1 MLNVRNAQKSD
12 ATVIHQLIGELAD
25 FEKLRAEVNGGV
37 EDLEQHLFGAEPYAR
52 VLIAESGE
60 QVAGFAL
67 YFFNYSTFL
76 CKPGIY
82 LEDLFVRPQFRG
94 AGVGRALLDA
104 VEQRARERGCGRL
117 EWSVLDWNTRAKSF
131 YEEFG
136 AGPRG
141 GWTVYRKSLTGPS

>member
-25 FEKLRAEVNGGV
+25 FEKLRAEVNGSV

-136 AGPRG
+136 AGPLG

>member
-25 FEKLRAEVNGGV
+25 FEKLRAEVNGSV

>member
-1 MLNVRNAQKSD
+1 
-12 ATVIHQLIGELAD
+12 
-25 FEKLRAEVNGGV
+25 
-37 EDLEQHLFGAEPYAR
+37 
-52 VLIAESGE
+52 VLVAESGE
-60 QVAGFAL
+60 HIAGFAL

-104 VEQRARERGCGRL
+104 VEQRARERGCGRM
-117 EWSVLDWNTRAKSF
+117 EWSVLDWNTRAMSF

-141 GWTVYRKSLTGPS
+141 GWMVYRKSLTGPS

>member
-1 MLNVRNAQKSD
+1 MLNVRDAQKSD
-12 ATVIHQLIGELAD
+12 TAVIHQLIGELAD
-25 FEKLRAEVNGGV
+25 FEKLRAEVNGSV
-37 EDLEQHLFGAEPYAR
+37 DDLEQHLFGAEPYAR
-52 VLIAESGE
+52 VLVAESGE
-60 QVAGFAL
+60 HIAGFAL

-117 EWSVLDWNTRAKSF
+117 EWSVLDWNTRAMSF

-141 GWTVYRKSLTGPS
+141 GWTVYRKSLTSSG